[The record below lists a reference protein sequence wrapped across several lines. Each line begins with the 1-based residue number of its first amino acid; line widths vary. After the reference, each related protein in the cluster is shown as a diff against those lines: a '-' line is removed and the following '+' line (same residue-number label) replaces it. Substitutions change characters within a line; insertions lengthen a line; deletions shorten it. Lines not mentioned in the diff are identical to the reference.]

1 MLSQVIIRSSHELL
15 HPTDAQLQE
24 ACLLETDLP
33 YLAFLLPFATA
44 LVTSTSTTSLQALWL
59 DSSLLAV
66 LAPAEQ
72 MTRPAALRSC

>member
-33 YLAFLLPFATA
+33 YLAFLLPCATA

-66 LAPAEQ
+66 LALAEQ